1 MVQILIVIALILLTT
16 QTLVIGYR
24 AAHQATWTSPARFL
38 HRSTTTDRMLR
49 KGTLLYASSVSSDND
64 FNVSNITLSSTIIS
78 TNSTTGIVS
87 DSTTNSNEEG
97 KEIILNILNAAL
109 IGYFATVIGEIA
121 WKVLKARKFL

>member
-1 MVQILIVIALILLTT
+1 
-16 QTLVIGYR
+16 
-24 AAHQATWTSPARFL
+24 
-38 HRSTTTDRMLR
+38 MLR

-97 KEIILNILNAAL
+97 KELILNILNAAL